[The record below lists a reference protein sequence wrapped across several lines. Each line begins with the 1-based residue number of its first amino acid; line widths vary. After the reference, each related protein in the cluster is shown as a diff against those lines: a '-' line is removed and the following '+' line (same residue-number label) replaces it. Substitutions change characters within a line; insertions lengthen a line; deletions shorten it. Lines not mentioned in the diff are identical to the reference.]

1 MLPILYILIIN
12 FFFMSCTAQK
22 EQYLN
27 LSYNNSLIING
38 EDHFKNISQL
48 TFSGENAEAYFSP
61 DGKKLIFQGHDGDDL
76 CDQIYIM
83 NIETREINLV
93 SNGQGVTTCSFFQ
106 YPNAEKIIY
115 SSTFLDDSAC
125 PPKPDYSRGYV
136 WKLYPGYDIFSAELN
151 GSNPTPLTSSPG
163 YDAEATY
170 SFDGKKIIYTSL
182 ISGDLELWT
191 MNSDGSDKKQLT
203 DRLGYDG
210 GAFYSHD
217 GSKIIWRAY
226 YPQTEKEVSDYKYL
240 LSENSIRPMAL
251 QLWVMN
257 ADGSN
262 KKQITNN
269 SAANFGPIF
278 FPKDNQIIF
287 SSNMHDPKG
296 RDFDLY
302 SINLD
307 GSGLERITYFEGFDG
322 FPMFSP
328 NGKYLVFASNRNQKK
343 QGDTN
348 LFICEWKEN

>member
-1 MLPILYILIIN
+1 
-12 FFFMSCTAQK
+12 MSCTAQK

-83 NIETREINLV
+83 NIETREIDLV

-307 GSGLERITYFEGFDG
+307 GSGLESIT
-322 FPMFSP
+322 
-328 NGKYLVFASNRNQKK
+328 
-343 QGDTN
+343 
-348 LFICEWKEN
+348 

>member
-1 MLPILYILIIN
+1 
-12 FFFMSCTAQK
+12 MSCTAQN

-83 NIETREINLV
+83 DIETREIDLV

-106 YPNAEKIIY
+106 YPNAKKIIY

-136 WKLYPGYDIFSAELN
+136 WKLYPGYDIFSANLN

-217 GSKIIWRAY
+217 GSKIIRRAY
-226 YPQTEKEVSDYKYL
+226 YPQTEK
-240 LSENSIRPMAL
+240 
-251 QLWVMN
+251 
-257 ADGSN
+257 
-262 KKQITNN
+262 
-269 SAANFGPIF
+269 
-278 FPKDNQIIF
+278 
-287 SSNMHDPKG
+287 
-296 RDFDLY
+296 
-302 SINLD
+302 
-307 GSGLERITYFEGFDG
+307 
-322 FPMFSP
+322 
-328 NGKYLVFASNRNQKK
+328 
-343 QGDTN
+343 
-348 LFICEWKEN
+348 